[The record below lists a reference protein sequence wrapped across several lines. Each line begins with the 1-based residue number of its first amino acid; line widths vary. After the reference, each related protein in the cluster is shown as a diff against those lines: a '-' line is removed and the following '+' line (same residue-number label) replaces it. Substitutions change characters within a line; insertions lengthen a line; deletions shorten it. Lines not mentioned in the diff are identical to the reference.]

1 MSPSLNKTTGEVN
14 KMSKHKPLPLFTLLR
29 IIRDAHS
36 TRDAQRELLMAL
48 AMRCNPSKG
57 YICWPSYAQLA
68 EDTMLN
74 QETLKRAAKKLEET
88 KLIRRRKRPNHSNIF
103 FINAPLLI
111 QQAEERKEEKETA
124 KRAAAGAGE
133 AEAGSFVEIEGEKH
147 DTDVLDADSHELYEE
162 EDGGVA

>member
-1 MSPSLNKTTGEVN
+1 
-14 KMSKHKPLPLFTLLR
+14 MSKHKPLPLFSLLR
-29 IIRDAHS
+29 TIRDAHS
-36 TRDAQRELLMAL
+36 TRDAQRDLLMAL

-57 YICWPSYAQLA
+57 YICWPSYAQLE

-74 QETLKRAAKKLEET
+74 QETLKRAAKKLEDT

-111 QQAEERKEEKETA
+111 QQAEERKEAKEAA
-124 KRAAAGAGE
+124 KREAALKTNE
-133 AEAGSFVEIEGEKH
+133 AECGSFVELEGQDEEH
-147 DTDVLDADSHELYEE
+147 GTDVLDATDANDSYEEEE